1 MMFRLLSAMSI
12 SEGFLLKS
20 LLVGLVALPCY
31 LVNPYVPVIVL
42 LGLMMKAILEVYF
55 PTEGVYVNY
64 RLYGNNFLSIVR
76 QLDALLFMVLNG
88 LNLMGMAVLVA
99 LNPALSFGMVF
110 PQTGFFNGV
119 MVWILIYTQTLA
131 VYSFYTGRPEV
142 LRSVWVLLSGV
153 LVMCL
158 GYLFWLW
165 VGFEQVGRCLILGLA
180 LLSLW
185 YVLPMQLAARMNK
198 INGGL

>member
-31 LVNPYVPVIVL
+31 LVNPYVPVIVM
-42 LGLMMKAILEVYF
+42 LGLMMKAILEGYF

-64 RLYGNNFLSIVR
+64 RLYGNNFLGIVR
-76 QLDALLFMVLNG
+76 QLDVFAFMVLNG
-88 LNLMGMAVLVA
+88 LNFTGVVVLLV
-99 LNPALSFGMVF
+99 LNPAFSFGMVF
-110 PQTGFFNGV
+110 PQTVFFNGS
-119 MVWILIYTQTLA
+119 MLWILIYTQTLA
-131 VYSFYTGRPEV
+131 AYSFYSGRPEV
-142 LRSVWVLLSGV
+142 LRSIWALLAGV
-153 LVMCL
+153 FVMCL
-158 GYLFWLW
+158 GCLFWLW
-165 VGFEQVGRCLILGLA
+165 VGFEKVGRCLILWLA

-185 YVLPMQLAARMNK
+185 YFLPMQLAARIKK

>member
-1 MMFRLLSAMSI
+1 MSI

>member
-142 LRSVWVLLSGV
+142 LRSVWALLSGV

-158 GYLFWLW
+158 GCLFWLW